1 MRQPRGHRTTVGPQL
16 WHCTGV
22 STLAL
27 AVSWPL
33 LFAPA
38 SPAAEPPTSTPIQDT
53 EAPADDYVEQAPLD
67 VDTLIADS
75 SRDYLDA
82 RARLEAH
89 PELAAEAILDR
100 LSTVP
105 PPTST
110 DRKRLLDV
118 LAALGLP
125 DHVEMFAT
133 ELRRG
138 VVRAGSSADETKALK
153 QWLPLLTDQG
163 EAALPSLSKLVADK
177 KLPMGVRASLLDAL
191 VDATPPPRVS
201 ELVVLVG
208 RGARPLRQQLQ
219 RSLKRRG
226 RREPEVWTPLIAGID
241 QALAD
246 AEPGRAP
253 LLLELRGALSPDD
266 DAFVSDTL
274 TSIAEDT
281 QAPFPMRVT
290 ALRSLAN
297 RESKPAHAS
306 LERVAQ
312 AALSPEARG
321 TQRGEVLAWLALGGL
336 PEASAKPIIERHELA
351 SDGAPRLAALG
362 FTWATLPADHV
373 WLAPA
378 LENPWPQVRQ
388 AALARVQGPCSSSTT
403 KFLGQRAHLAGRHS
417 EDDRAVAR
425 STIQALGRCSASD
438 RLQRLLADEDLDLE
452 LRSEAARQLAR
463 LGDDESIEAVGRAL
477 GRNPDRA
484 FARRLASALRHM
496 PQATSVGDEIL
507 CEAAL
512 RPDEA
517 GHAARESLTKLHP
530 DNPTAACE

>member
-1 MRQPRGHRTTVGPQL
+1 M
-16 WHCTGV
+16 

-27 AVSWPL
+27 ALSWPL
-33 LFAPA
+33 LVAPA
-38 SPAAEPPTSTPIQDT
+38 SPAQQPPSTAPT
-53 EAPADDYVEQAPLD
+53 EETGAPAYDYVEQAPLD
-67 VDTLIADS
+67 VETLIADS

-138 VVRAGSSADETKALK
+138 VERADSSADEAKALK

-163 EAALPSLSKLVADK
+163 EAALPALSTLVADK
-177 KLPMGVRASLLDAL
+177 KMPMSIRASLLDAM
-191 VDATPPPRVS
+191 VDATPPSRVA

-226 RREPEVWTPLIAGID
+226 RRETEVWNALVASID
-241 QALAD
+241 EALAD
-246 AEPGRAP
+246 AEPRRAP

-266 DAFVSDTL
+266 DAFVSTTL
-274 TSIAEDT
+274 TTIAEDSE
-281 QAPFPMRVT
+281 APFTMRVT
-290 ALRSLAN
+290 ALRSLGN
-297 RESKPAHAS
+297 RESAPAHEA
-306 LERVAQ
+306 LVRVAET
-312 AALSPEARG
+312 ALAPESRE
-321 TQRGEVLAWLALGGL
+321 TQRGEVLAWLALEGL
-336 PEASAKPIIERHELA
+336 PEASAKPLIERYELA
-351 SDGAPRLAALG
+351 SDDAPRLAAIG
-362 FTWATLPADHV
+362 FAWAPLPADHV

-403 KFLGQRAHLAGRHS
+403 KFLEQRAHLAGRRS

-425 STIQALGRCSASD
+425 STIQALGRCTASD
-438 RLQRLLADEDLDLE
+438 RLQRLLNDEDLDLE

-463 LGDDESIEAVGRAL
+463 LGDDDSIEAIGRVL
-477 GRNPDRA
+477 GRNPERA
-484 FARRLASALRHM
+484 FARRLARALRHM
-496 PQATSVGDEIL
+496 PKPTATGDEIL
-507 CEAAL
+507 CDAAQ

-517 GHAARESLTKLHP
+517 GHAARESLIKLHP
-530 DNPTAACE
+530 VNPAAACEDE